1 MVELEAVSLLGVGA
15 LYFHLEPILRDIERL
30 TSACRRCISR
40 NILNKNIITE
50 SGSFSVCW
58 GSKTAREKEIGWN
71 QCYVQYRSTRVL
83 APQTGSHVRQE
94 YCGQT
99 Q

>member
-40 NILNKNIITE
+40 NILNKKYNN
-50 SGSFSVCW
+50 G
-58 GSKTAREKEIGWN
+58 IG
-71 QCYVQYRSTRVL
+71 QFLS
-83 APQTGSHVRQE
+83 
-94 YCGQT
+94 
-99 Q
+99 